1 MSINEIRVKF
11 DNKKNNKR
19 AYFTFVAKSLTG
31 SNPYFGQSGD
41 FRSDYTWVQFE
52 SKKQFVAAVNK
63 YLNNPNARIERLEL
77 DGKTMYASDV
87 PELDFR
93 HTILKVVLENL

>member
-1 MSINEIRVKF
+1 MSNITELRVKF

-19 AYFTFVAKSLTG
+19 AYFNAYFGPVNTH
-31 SNPYFGQSGD
+31 FGQSGD
-41 FRSDYTWVQFE
+41 FRSDYAWAKFE

-63 YLNNPNARIERLEL
+63 YLKNPNARIEHLAIDGNVMSASDIAEL
-77 DGKTMYASDV
+77 DV
-87 PELDFR
+87 R